1 MCINGTARGLGLNPL
16 AALFPAS
23 NLLNFPASDLPT
35 FPSSH
40 HLSFAICIGLSMSP
54 PENGGSST
62 FSLAPLGT
70 ADLFESF
77 SVYIVKQL
85 GIRDSATQ
93 DFADIFNVFDV
104 DN

>member
-1 MCINGTARGLGLNPL
+1 MFDVHFLDIQILPQINCDTPENFRHY
-16 AALFPAS
+16 LFG
-23 NLLNFPASDLPT
+23 FR
-35 FPSSH
+35 FVHRPSST
-40 HLSFAICIGLSMSP
+40 A
-54 PENGGSST
+54 
-62 FSLAPLGT
+62 
-70 ADLFESF
+70 ADLFEGF

>member
-1 MCINGTARGLGLNPL
+1 MFDVH
-16 AALFPAS
+16 LFFCK
-23 NLLNFPASDLPT
+23 LLNFPASDLPT
-35 FPSSH
+35 FPSSQ
-40 HLSFAICIGLSMSP
+40 LRSLRCTFPCA
-54 PENGGSST
+54 

-85 GIRDSATQ
+85 CIRDSATQ